1 MIFLP
6 ILIFFFL
13 LCIRIPVAFSIAIG
27 ALSFFILDSGIP
39 TYIFIQRLIS
49 PTLSFP
55 LLAVPFFIMTGV
67 IMNHSGITK
76 RIMNLAD
83 VLVGHLIGGFAQ
95 INILMSTLMGGM
107 SASAN
112 ADAAMQSKIVV
123 PEMTKRNYGAG
134 FSASI
139 TACSAIIAAIIPPG
153 IALVLYGFIS
163 GTSIGKLFLAGIIPG
178 IFLSL
183 ILMIAVRFMSVKK
196 NYAPSR
202 NKKASVKEILT
213 SFKEAIFGLLIPII
227 IVGGIRFGIF
237 TPTEAGAIAVA
248 YALFVGFIIHKELKL
263 KTLPIIINESVIATS
278 VILLI
283 ICAASSFGYY
293 LTWERIPMILAE
305 FMTEISSN
313 PLAILL
319 IINIFLLI
327 LGMFVEGT
335 AALILLTP
343 ILVPITNS
351 YGIDPVHFGIVFILN
366 LSIAGATPPVGTL
379 MFTTCSIS
387 NVKIEDYIKEGYPF
401 ILATIFALIC
411 ITYFPIITLF
421 LPNLLM

>member
-6 ILIFFFL
+6 IVVFFFL

-27 ALSFFILDSGIP
+27 ALTFFILDDGIP
-39 TYIFIQRLIS
+39 TYIFVQRLIS

-67 IMNHSGITK
+67 IMNYSGITR

-163 GTSIGKLFLAGIIPG
+163 GTSIGKLFLAGIMPG

-183 ILMIAVRFMSVKK
+183 CLMFTVRFMAIKK
-196 NYAPSR
+196 KYEPSR
-202 NKKASVKEILT
+202 THKANGKEILAALIDA
-213 SFKEAIFGLLIPII
+213 FFGLLIPII

-248 YALFVGFIIHKELKL
+248 YSLLIGFFIHKELTL
-263 KTLPIIINESVIATS
+263 KTIPIIINESLIATS
-278 VILLI
+278 VILII

-293 LTWERIPMILAE
+293 LTWERIPIILAE
-305 FMTEISSN
+305 FMTELSSN

-366 LSIAGATPPVGTL
+366 LTIAGATPPVGTL

-401 ILATIFALIC
+401 ILTTIFALIC
-411 ITYFPIITLF
+411 ITYLHIISLF

>member
-6 ILIFFFL
+6 VLIFFFL

-123 PEMTKRNYGAG
+123 PEMTKRNYGPG

-178 IFLSL
+178 ILLSI
-183 ILMIAVRFMSVKK
+183 ILMFTVRVVSIRKK
-196 NYAPSR
+196 YQPSR
-202 NKKASVKEILT
+202 LKKANTKEILIAT
-213 SFKEAIFGLLIPII
+213 YDAFFGLLIPVI

-248 YALFVGFIIHKELKL
+248 YSLIIGFFVHKELKL
-263 KTLPIIINESVIATS
+263 KSIPLIIHESVIATS

-283 ICAASSFGYY
+283 ICAASAFGYY
-293 LTWERIPMILAE
+293 LTWERIPIILAE
-305 FMTEISSN
+305 FMTKLSSN

-319 IINIFLLI
+319 VINIFLLI

-387 NVKIEDYIKEGYPF
+387 NVKIEDYVREGYPF
-401 ILATIFALIC
+401 ILATIFALLC

>member
-6 ILIFFFL
+6 VLIFFFL

-123 PEMTKRNYGAG
+123 PEMTKRNYGPG

-178 IFLSL
+178 ILLSI
-183 ILMIAVRFMSVKK
+183 ILMFTVRVVSIRKK
-196 NYAPSR
+196 YQPSR
-202 NKKASVKEILT
+202 LKKANTKEILIAT
-213 SFKEAIFGLLIPII
+213 YDAFFGLLIPVI

-248 YALFVGFIIHKELKL
+248 YSLIIGFFVHKELKL
-263 KTLPIIINESVIATS
+263 KSIPLIINESVIATS

-283 ICAASSFGYY
+283 ICAASAFGYY
-293 LTWERIPMILAE
+293 LTWERIPIILAE
-305 FMTEISSN
+305 FMTKLSSN
-313 PLAILL
+313 PLAILFV
-319 IINIFLLI
+319 INIFLLI

-387 NVKIEDYIKEGYPF
+387 NVKIEDYVREGYPF
-401 ILATIFALIC
+401 ILATIFALLC

>member
-6 ILIFFFL
+6 VIIFFIL
-13 LCIRIPVAFSIAIG
+13 LCIRVPVAFSIAIG
-27 ALSFFILDSGIP
+27 ALTFFILDDGIP
-39 TYIFIQRLIS
+39 TYLFVQRLIS

-83 VLVGHLIGGFAQ
+83 VLVGHMIGGFAQ

-183 ILMIAVRFMSVKK
+183 CLMFTVRFMAIRKK
-196 NYAPSR
+196 YEPSR
-202 NKKASVKEILT
+202 THKASSKEIFTALIDA
-213 SFKEAIFGLLIPII
+213 FFGLLIPII

-248 YALFVGFIIHKELKL
+248 YSLFIGFFVHKELSL
-263 KTLPIIINESVIATS
+263 KTIPIIINESLIATS
-278 VILLI
+278 VILMI

-293 LTWERIPMILAE
+293 LTWERIPIILAE

-313 PLAILL
+313 PLIILL
-319 IINIFLLI
+319 IINIFLLL

-351 YGIDPVHFGIVFILN
+351 FGIDPVHFGIVFILN
-366 LSIAGATPPVGTL
+366 LTIAGATPPVGTL

-411 ITYFPIITLF
+411 ITYIPIISLF

>member
-6 ILIFFFL
+6 VLIFFFL

-123 PEMTKRNYGAG
+123 PEMTKRNYGPG

-178 IFLSL
+178 ILLSI
-183 ILMIAVRFMSVKK
+183 ILMFTVRVVSIRKK
-196 NYAPSR
+196 YQPSR
-202 NKKASVKEILT
+202 LKKANTKEILIAT
-213 SFKEAIFGLLIPII
+213 YDAFFGLLIPVI

-248 YALFVGFIIHKELKL
+248 YSLIIGFFVHKEIKL
-263 KTLPIIINESVIATS
+263 KSIPLIINESVIATS

-283 ICAASSFGYY
+283 ICAASAFGYY
-293 LTWERIPMILAE
+293 LTWERIPIILAE
-305 FMTEISSN
+305 FMTKLSSN

-319 IINIFLLI
+319 VINIFLLI
-327 LGMFVEGT
+327 LGVFVEGT

-387 NVKIEDYIKEGYPF
+387 NVKIEDYVREGYPF
-401 ILATIFALIC
+401 ILATIFALLC

>member
-6 ILIFFFL
+6 IIIFFVL
-13 LCIRIPVAFSIAIG
+13 LCIRVPVAFSIAIG
-27 ALSFFILDSGIP
+27 ALSFFVLDSGIP
-39 TYIFIQRLIS
+39 TYIFVQRLIS

-67 IMNHSGITK
+67 IMNYSGITR

-123 PEMTKRNYGAG
+123 PEMIKRNYGAG

-163 GTSIGKLFLAGIIPG
+163 GTSIGKLFLAGILPG
-178 IFLSL
+178 ILISI
-183 ILMIAVRFMSVKK
+183 ILMITVRFMSVKK
-196 NYAPSR
+196 KYAPSR
-202 NKKASVKEILT
+202 NKKASIREIIK
-213 SFKEAIFGLLIPII
+213 SFREAIFGLLIPII

-248 YALFVGFIIHKELKL
+248 YSLFVGFIIHKELKI
-263 KTLPIIINESVIATS
+263 KTIPIIINESVIATS

-366 LSIAGATPPVGTL
+366 LTIAGATPPVGTL

-401 ILATIFALIC
+401 ILAIIFALIC

>member
-6 ILIFFFL
+6 IIIFFVL
-13 LCIRIPVAFSIAIG
+13 LCIRVPVAFSIAIG
-27 ALSFFILDSGIP
+27 ALSFFVLDGGIP
-39 TYIFIQRLIS
+39 TYIFVQRLIS

-67 IMNHSGITK
+67 IMNYSGITR

-123 PEMTKRNYGAG
+123 PEMIKRNYGAG

-163 GTSIGKLFLAGIIPG
+163 GTSIGKLFLAGILPG
-178 IFLSL
+178 ILISI
-183 ILMIAVRFMSVKK
+183 ILMITVRFMSVKK
-196 NYAPSR
+196 KYAPSR
-202 NKKASVKEILT
+202 NKKASIREIIN
-213 SFKEAIFGLLIPII
+213 SFREAIFGLLIPII

-248 YALFVGFIIHKELKL
+248 YSLFVGFIIHKELKI
-263 KTLPIIINESVIATS
+263 KTIPIIINESVIATS

-366 LSIAGATPPVGTL
+366 LTIAGATPPVGTL

>member
-6 ILIFFFL
+6 IIIFFVL
-13 LCIRIPVAFSIAIG
+13 LCIRVPVAFSIAIG
-27 ALSFFILDSGIP
+27 ALSFFVLDGGIP
-39 TYIFIQRLIS
+39 TYIFVQRLIS

-67 IMNHSGITK
+67 IMNYSGITR

-123 PEMTKRNYGAG
+123 PEMIKRNYGAG

-163 GTSIGKLFLAGIIPG
+163 GTSIGKLFLAGILPG
-178 IFLSL
+178 IFISI
-183 ILMIAVRFMSVKK
+183 ILMITVRFMSVKK
-196 NYAPSR
+196 KYAPSR
-202 NKKASVKEILT
+202 NKKASIKEIIH
-213 SFKEAIFGLLIPII
+213 SFREAIFGLLIPII

-248 YALFVGFIIHKELKL
+248 YSLFVGFIIHKELKL
-263 KTLPIIINESVIATS
+263 KTIPIIINESVIATS

-366 LSIAGATPPVGTL
+366 LTIAGATPPVGTL

-401 ILATIFALIC
+401 ILAIIFALIC

>member
-6 ILIFFFL
+6 VLIFFFL

-123 PEMTKRNYGAG
+123 PEMTKRNYGPG

-178 IFLSL
+178 ILLSI
-183 ILMIAVRFMSVKK
+183 ILMFTVRVVSIRKK
-196 NYAPSR
+196 YQPSR
-202 NKKASVKEILT
+202 LKKANTKEILIAT
-213 SFKEAIFGLLIPII
+213 YDAFFGLLIPVI

-248 YALFVGFIIHKELKL
+248 YSLTIGFFVHKELKL
-263 KTLPIIINESVIATS
+263 KSIPLIINESVIATS

-283 ICAASSFGYY
+283 ICAASAFGYY
-293 LTWERIPMILAE
+293 LTWERIPIILAE
-305 FMTEISSN
+305 FMTKLSSN

-319 IINIFLLI
+319 VINIFLLI

-387 NVKIEDYIKEGYPF
+387 NVKIEDYVREGYPF
-401 ILATIFALIC
+401 IIATIFALLC

>member
-6 ILIFFFL
+6 VLIFFFL

-123 PEMTKRNYGAG
+123 PEMTKRNYGPG

-178 IFLSL
+178 ILLSI
-183 ILMIAVRFMSVKK
+183 ILMFTVRVVSIRKK
-196 NYAPSR
+196 YQPSR
-202 NKKASVKEILT
+202 LKKANTKEILIAT
-213 SFKEAIFGLLIPII
+213 YDAFFGLLIPVI

-248 YALFVGFIIHKELKL
+248 YSLIIGFFVHKELKL
-263 KTLPIIINESVIATS
+263 KSIPLIINESVIATS

-283 ICAASSFGYY
+283 ICAASAFGYY
-293 LTWERIPMILAE
+293 LTWERIPIILAE
-305 FMTEISSN
+305 FMTKLSSN

-319 IINIFLLI
+319 VINIFLLI

-387 NVKIEDYIKEGYPF
+387 NVKIEDYVREGYPF
-401 ILATIFALIC
+401 ILATIFALLC

>member
-6 ILIFFFL
+6 VLIFFFL

-123 PEMTKRNYGAG
+123 PEMTKRNYGPG

-178 IFLSL
+178 ILLSI
-183 ILMIAVRFMSVKK
+183 ILMFTVRVVSIRKK
-196 NYAPSR
+196 YQPSR
-202 NKKASVKEILT
+202 LKKANTKEILIAT
-213 SFKEAIFGLLIPII
+213 YDAFFGLLIPVI

-248 YALFVGFIIHKELKL
+248 YSLIIGFFVHKEIKL
-263 KTLPIIINESVIATS
+263 KSIPLIINESVIATS

-283 ICAASSFGYY
+283 ICAASAFGYY
-293 LTWERIPMILAE
+293 LTWERIPIILAE
-305 FMTEISSN
+305 FMTKLSSN

-319 IINIFLLI
+319 VINIFLLI

-387 NVKIEDYIKEGYPF
+387 NVKIEDYVKEGYPF
-401 ILATIFALIC
+401 ILATIFTLLC
-411 ITYFPIITLF
+411 ITYFPIITLL

>member
-6 ILIFFFL
+6 VLIFFFL

-49 PTLSFP
+49 TTLSFP

-123 PEMTKRNYGAG
+123 PEMTKRNYGPG

-178 IFLSL
+178 ILLSI
-183 ILMIAVRFMSVKK
+183 ILMFTVRVVSIRKK
-196 NYAPSR
+196 YQPSR
-202 NKKASVKEILT
+202 LKKANTKEILIAT
-213 SFKEAIFGLLIPII
+213 YDAFFGLLIPVI

-248 YALFVGFIIHKELKL
+248 YSLIIGFFVHKELKL
-263 KTLPIIINESVIATS
+263 KSIPLIINESVIATS

-283 ICAASSFGYY
+283 ICAASAFGYY
-293 LTWERIPMILAE
+293 LTWERIPIILAE
-305 FMTEISSN
+305 FMTKLSSN

-319 IINIFLLI
+319 VINIFLLI

-387 NVKIEDYIKEGYPF
+387 NVKIEDYVREGYPF
-401 ILATIFALIC
+401 ILATIFALLC

>member
-6 ILIFFFL
+6 VLIFFFL

-27 ALSFFILDSGIP
+27 ALSFFILDGGIP

-123 PEMTKRNYGAG
+123 PEMTKRNYGPG

-178 IFLSL
+178 ILLSV
-183 ILMIAVRFMSVKK
+183 ILMVTVRIVSVRKK
-196 NYAPSR
+196 YQPSR
-202 NKKASVKEILT
+202 LKKANAKEILT
-213 SFKEAIFGLLIPII
+213 AAYDAFFGLLIPVI
-227 IVGGIRFGIF
+227 IVGGIRFGVF

-248 YALFVGFIIHKELKL
+248 YSLFIGFFVHKELKL
-263 KTLPIIINESVIATS
+263 KSIPLIINESVIATS

-293 LTWERIPMILAE
+293 LTWERIPIILAE
-305 FMTEISSN
+305 FMTKLSSN

-319 IINIFLLI
+319 VINIFLLI

-387 NVKIEDYIKEGYPF
+387 NVKIEDYVKEGYPF
-401 ILATIFALIC
+401 ILATIFTLLC

>member
-6 ILIFFFL
+6 IIIFFVL
-13 LCIRIPVAFSIAIG
+13 LCIRVPVAFSIAIG
-27 ALSFFILDSGIP
+27 ALSFFVLDGGIP
-39 TYIFIQRLIS
+39 TYIFVQRLIS

-67 IMNHSGITK
+67 IMNYSGITR

-123 PEMTKRNYGAG
+123 PEMIKRNYGAG

-163 GTSIGKLFLAGIIPG
+163 GTSIGKLFLAGILPG
-178 IFLSL
+178 ILISI
-183 ILMIAVRFMSVKK
+183 ILMITVRFMSVKK
-196 NYAPSR
+196 KYAPSR
-202 NKKASVKEILT
+202 NKKANIKEIIN
-213 SFKEAIFGLLIPII
+213 SFREAIFGLLIPII

-248 YALFVGFIIHKELKL
+248 YSLFVGFIIHKELKI
-263 KTLPIIINESVIATS
+263 KTIPIIINESVIATS

-293 LTWERIPMILAE
+293 LTWERIPMILAD

-366 LSIAGATPPVGTL
+366 LTIAGATPPVGTL

>member
-6 ILIFFFL
+6 VLIFFFL

-123 PEMTKRNYGAG
+123 PEMTKRNYGPG

-178 IFLSL
+178 ILLSI
-183 ILMIAVRFMSVKK
+183 ILMFTVRVVSIRKK
-196 NYAPSR
+196 YQPSR
-202 NKKASVKEILT
+202 LKKANTKEILIAT
-213 SFKEAIFGLLIPII
+213 YDAFFGLLIPVI

-248 YALFVGFIIHKELKL
+248 YSLIIGFFVHKELKL
-263 KTLPIIINESVIATS
+263 KSIPLIINESVIATS

-283 ICAASSFGYY
+283 ICAASAFGYY
-293 LTWERIPMILAE
+293 LTWERIPIILAE
-305 FMTEISSN
+305 FMTKLSSN

-319 IINIFLLI
+319 VINIFLLI

-387 NVKIEDYIKEGYPF
+387 NVKIEDYVREGYPF
-401 ILATIFALIC
+401 IIATIFTLLC

>member
-1 MIFLP
+1 MIFLSV
-6 ILIFFFL
+6 LIFFFL

-202 NKKASVKEILT
+202 SKKASVKEIIT